1 MFSAVK
7 LDKCSSPLW
16 LTNSNT
22 TSLERNESRDDENE
36 SRIRP
41 LKTDHGN
48 KGHTSRLGL
57 IDQQNER
64 RESFFLIDPE
74 PEDYRESSVR
84 LIDANEKTNTKRHIS
99 KKQYVKDAT
108 RDRAASC
115 VVPNDIL
122 VGRCDPH
129 SCGMSQ
135 GSLCVIRSRRL
146 GSRSALCKDVAIELV
161 NHNGLEHLSS
171 FTTKNMNRIRSFLK
185 NIYGGPMQGLKSL
198 KTLML
203 SNCPKLTWKLILIDM
218 PQLRSILVRNSIE
231 WPSLQR
237 LKIHGCPKLKRLPL
251 KKDGVVK
258 LTSIEAEKSWW
269 EALENDQEV
278 TDKFQ
283 RYCTLM

>member
-1 MFSAVK
+1 
-7 LDKCSSPLW
+7 
-16 LTNSNT
+16 
-22 TSLERNESRDDENE
+22 
-36 SRIRP
+36 
-41 LKTDHGN
+41 
-48 KGHTSRLGL
+48 
-57 IDQQNER
+57 
-64 RESFFLIDPE
+64 
-74 PEDYRESSVR
+74 
-84 LIDANEKTNTKRHIS
+84 
-99 KKQYVKDAT
+99 
-108 RDRAASC
+108 
-115 VVPNDIL
+115 
-122 VGRCDPH
+122 
-129 SCGMSQ
+129 MSQ

-146 GSRSALCKDVAIELV
+146 GSHSALCKDVEIELV

-171 FTTKNMNRIRSFLK
+171 FTTKNMNRIRSFAHDYSASFEEHLWRSNARSQKLEDFDVKQLYEVDLGMYIWCDSTTSTNRHLEVEGCIEIKEIFSGSTNTVSPILPNLK
-185 NIYGGPMQGLKSL
+185 
-198 KTLML
+198 
-203 SNCPKLTWKLILIDM
+203 KLILIDM